1 MIERVVV
8 FGGHVQ
14 ALGLARQAHAK
25 GKEVVLLIED
35 KYQIAKYSRSVN
47 RAIVCSLD
55 KGERLAVSGERD
67 IETILKELELPER
80 STLLFPTN
88 DQAVEFLSEHYEEY
102 KERFALGVPEP
113 EVIELFNNKRT
124 AYRYAAAHKVPC
136 PECWYPDTIAEVEE
150 MSRTLP
156 YPVVVKP
163 AIMYSFHATFGKKAF
178 RCDDAEQLLNV
189 YKRIAEA
196 KYPLESILIQ
206 EFLVGGP
213 KHLYSYGVMAAEGK
227 PLVAI
232 QANRIRQNPMDFGN
246 STTFAVTCDIP
257 EIEAQSVRL
266 LAETRYFGLG
276 EVEWM
281 WDEKSGQY
289 KFLEINTRAW
299 KWHTLSNQRHFSFI
313 GKMIEYFDSIDDFRF
328 QIYDLG
334 EKINI
339 DKHCYADINIDKEDE
354 INKKEG
360 LLDTCCIPNSI
371 DHQSA
376 CEQAPRQPNAQSCSI
391 DSVAQTLSNNPSQK
405 NVDSINCGKNN
416 STVAWCERLTDF
428 AVVFKEWIHGRMKL
442 GEVMK
447 SYRIPHE
454 SAVWSWRDP
463 VPAIMYILLSPI
475 LYIKRH

>member
-196 KYPLESILIQ
+196 KYPLEMLVVQ
-206 EFLVGGP
+206 EFLDGGA
-213 KHLYSYGVMAAEGK
+213 KNLYSCGVMAAGGEII
-227 PLVAI
+227 VSM

-246 STTFAVTCDIP
+246 STTYAISCFVPQIQEQT
-257 EIEAQSVRL
+257 EAL
-266 LAETRYFGLG
+266 LRMTNYSGVG

-281 WDEKSGQY
+281 WDAKAQQY

-299 KWHTLSNQRHFSFI
+299 KWHTISNQLGFSFI
-313 GKMIEYFDSIDDFRF
+313 GALIDYYNEEENTENKDKNT
-328 QIYDLG
+328 
-334 EKINI
+334 ENNI
-339 DKHCYADINIDKEDE
+339 LLEE
-354 INKKEG
+354 TKKEESEPIG
-360 LLDTCCIPNSI
+360 ISSNNLDPK
-371 DHQSA
+371 SA
-376 CEQAPRQPNAQSCSI
+376 QKQAFGQPSAQSCSVSLP
-391 DSVAQTLSNNPSQK
+391 DSSEK
-405 NVDSINCGKNN
+405 NELLHNSEKNTKN
-416 STVAWCERLTDF
+416 IYRDARQVAWCERLTDWT
-428 AVVFKEWIHGRMKL
+428 VVAKEILHGRMKL